1 MYLGDNLLRD
11 GIVELV
17 ETFRS
22 SQPDALILLTRVAIP
37 PPMAWPSSTGT
48 GWFT

>member
-17 ETFRS
+17 EEFKLIAAQRHRS
-22 SQPDALILLTRVAIP
+22 C
-37 PPMAWPSSTGT
+37 
-48 GWFT
+48 